1 MKNVTSSHVLPFR
14 ALIDACWKEKYT
26 SSRFVRDLIAGITVG
41 IIAIPLAMALAIGSG
56 VAPQYGLYTS
66 AVAGIVIALTGGSRF
81 SVSGPT
87 AAFVVILYP
96 VSQQFGLAGLLVAT
110 LMSGV
115 FLILFG
121 LARFGR
127 LIEYIPLSVTLG
139 FTSGIGITIGTM
151 QIKDFLGLQM
161 PHVPEH
167 YLQKVGALFMALPTA
182 NLGDAAIGI
191 VTLGTLI
198 VWPRLGI
205 RLPGHLPALLLG
217 CAVMAIVNMLGGH
230 VATIGSQFH
239 YVLADGSQG
248 SGIPQLLPQLVL
260 PWDMPGSS
268 FTLSWDSLRALLP
281 AAFSMA
287 MLGAIESLLCAV
299 VLDGMTGTK
308 HKANSELVGQG
319 LGNLVAPFFGGITA
333 TAAIARSAANVRAGA
348 TSPVSAVIHS
358 VLVILAL
365 LILAP
370 LLSWLPLS
378 AMAALLLMVAWNMSE
393 AHKVVNLLRRAPKDD
408 IIVMLICMSLTVL
421 FDMVIAISVGIV
433 LASLLFMR
441 RIAQM
446 TRLSPVN
453 VEVPDDVLVL
463 RVIGPL
469 FFAAAEG
476 LFSDLESRIAG
487 KRVVVLKW
495 DAVPVLDAGGLDA
508 FQRFVKRLPEG
519 CELRVSN
526 LEFQPLR
533 TMARAGVQPIPG
545 RLSFYPN
552 REAFH
557 QVRLLLHGS
566 TKLLLSFRVLAR
578 VRLEQCQPVFSQL
591 LRLLTGRIDIF
602 PLRLMQFR
610 HQRRPLHHAVKVVCP
625 GKGHL
630 FGSEILLPYA
640 ELRLSKRARDVIR
653 HLRRDAGLRLH
664 LRFNAVHLVQPGEK
678 LRLAR
683 RVLLKALHPAR
694 RQIHRPGVSSG
705 YMVLQQRVGLCN
717 QP

>member
-1 MKNVTSSHVLPFR
+1 MLSILIIHEINGLHLNEMKTVKKLTSFDALPFR
-14 ALIDACWKEKYT
+14 ALIDACWKEKY
-26 SSRFVRDLIAGITVG
+26 SLSRFTRDLIAGITVG

-151 QIKDFLGLQM
+151 QIKDFLGLHLTQ
-161 PHVPEH
+161 VPEH
-167 YLQKVGALFMALPTA
+167 YLQKVGALAGALPTL
-182 NLGDAAIGI
+182 NPGDAAIGV

-198 VWPRLGI
+198 FWPRLGI
-205 RLPGHLPALLLG
+205 RLPGHLPALLAG
-217 CAVMAIVNMLGGH
+217 CAVMVVVNLAGGH

-239 YVLADGSQG
+239 YVLADGTRG
-248 SGIPQLLPQLVL
+248 NGIPQLLPQLVL
-260 PWDMPGSS
+260 PWDMSGPD
-268 FTLSWDSLRALLP
+268 FTLSWASLRALLP

-299 VLDGMTGTK
+299 VLDGMTGTR
-308 HKANSELVGQG
+308 HKANGELIGQG

-348 TSPVSAVIHS
+348 TSPVSSVIHAL
-358 VLVILAL
+358 LVILAL

-393 AHKVVNLLRRAPKDD
+393 AHKVVNLLRTGPQDD
-408 IIVMLICMSLTVL
+408 IIVMLLCMSLTVL

-441 RIAQM
+441 RIARM
-446 TRLSPVN
+446 TRLATVN
-453 VEVPDDVLVL
+453 VEVPEDVLVL

-469 FFAAAEG
+469 FFAAADS
-476 LFSDLESRIAG
+476 LFTDLATRCVG
-487 KRVVVLKW
+487 KRIVVLKC

-508 FQRFVKRLPEG
+508 FKRFVGRLPEG

-533 TMARAGVQPIPG
+533 TMARAGIKPIEG
-545 RLSFYPN
+545 RLSFYPDKT
-552 REAFH
+552 AA
-557 QVRLLLHGS
+557 
-566 TKLLLSFRVLAR
+566 LAD
-578 VRLEQCQPVFSQL
+578 L
-591 LRLLTGRIDIF
+591 
-602 PLRLMQFR
+602 
-610 HQRRPLHHAVKVVCP
+610 
-625 GKGHL
+625 
-630 FGSEILLPYA
+630 
-640 ELRLSKRARDVIR
+640 
-653 HLRRDAGLRLH
+653 
-664 LRFNAVHLVQPGEK
+664 
-678 LRLAR
+678 
-683 RVLLKALHPAR
+683 
-694 RQIHRPGVSSG
+694 
-705 YMVLQQRVGLCN
+705 
-717 QP
+717 

>member
-1 MKNVTSSHVLPFR
+1 MKKLTSFDALPFR
-14 ALIDACWKEKYT
+14 ALIDACWKEKY
-26 SSRFVRDLIAGITVG
+26 SLSRFTRDLIAGITVG

-139 FTSGIGITIGTM
+139 FTSGIGITIATM
-151 QIKDFLGLQM
+151 QIKDFLGLHLTQ
-161 PHVPEH
+161 VPEH
-167 YLQKVGALFMALPTA
+167 YLQKVGALATALPTL
-182 NLGDAAIGI
+182 NPGDAAIGV

-198 VWPRLGI
+198 FWPRLGI
-205 RLPGHLPALLLG
+205 RLPGHLPALLAG
-217 CAVMAIVNMLGGH
+217 CAVMMVVNLVGGH

-239 YVLADGSQG
+239 YVLADGTQG
-248 SGIPQLLPQLVL
+248 NGIPQLLPQLVL
-260 PWDMPGSS
+260 PWDMPGSD
-268 FTLSWDSLRALLP
+268 FTLSWASLRALLP

-299 VLDGMTGTK
+299 VLDGMTGTR
-308 HKANSELVGQG
+308 HKANGELIGQG

-348 TSPVSAVIHS
+348 TSPVSSVIHAL
-358 VLVILAL
+358 LVILAL

-393 AHKVVNLLRRAPKDD
+393 AHKVVNLLRTGPQDD
-408 IIVMLICMSLTVL
+408 IIVMLLCMSLTVL

-441 RIAQM
+441 RIARM
-446 TRLSPVN
+446 TRLATVN
-453 VEVPDDVLVL
+453 VEVPEDVLVL

-469 FFAAAEG
+469 FFAAADS
-476 LFSDLESRIAG
+476 LFTDLATRCVG
-487 KRVVVLKW
+487 KRVVVLKC

-508 FQRFVKRLPEG
+508 FKRLVERLPEG

-533 TMARAGVQPIPG
+533 TMARAGIKPIEG
-545 RLSFYPN
+545 RLSFYPDKT
-552 REAFH
+552 AA
-557 QVRLLLHGS
+557 
-566 TKLLLSFRVLAR
+566 LAD
-578 VRLEQCQPVFSQL
+578 L
-591 LRLLTGRIDIF
+591 
-602 PLRLMQFR
+602 
-610 HQRRPLHHAVKVVCP
+610 
-625 GKGHL
+625 
-630 FGSEILLPYA
+630 
-640 ELRLSKRARDVIR
+640 
-653 HLRRDAGLRLH
+653 
-664 LRFNAVHLVQPGEK
+664 
-678 LRLAR
+678 
-683 RVLLKALHPAR
+683 
-694 RQIHRPGVSSG
+694 
-705 YMVLQQRVGLCN
+705 
-717 QP
+717 

>member
-1 MKNVTSSHVLPFR
+1 MNKLFSSHVMPFR

-26 SSRFVRDLIAGITVG
+26 ASRFTRDVIAGITVG

-110 LMSGV
+110 LMSGF

-121 LARFGR
+121 LARLGR
-127 LIEYIPLSVTLG
+127 LIEYIPVSVTLG

-151 QIKDFLGLQM
+151 QIKDFLGLQIA
-161 PHVPEH
+161 HVPEH
-167 YLQKVGALFMALPTA
+167 YLQKVGALLA
-182 NLGDAAIGI
+182 
-191 VTLGTLI
+191 
-198 VWPRLGI
+198 
-205 RLPGHLPALLLG
+205 G
-217 CAVMAIVNMLGGH
+217 CAVMGIVNLLGGN

-239 YVLADGSQG
+239 YVLADGTQG
-248 SGIPQLLPQLVL
+248 NGIPQLLPQLML
-260 PWDMPGSS
+260 PWSLPGSD

-308 HKANSELVGQG
+308 HKANSELIGQG
-319 LGNLVAPFFGGITA
+319 LGNMVAPFFGGITA

-348 TSPVSAVIHS
+348 TSPISAVIHAI
-358 VLVILAL
+358 LVILAL
-365 LILAP
+365 LVLAP

-393 AHKVVNLLRRAPKDD
+393 AHKVVDLLRHAPKDD
-408 IIVMLICMSLTVL
+408 IIVMLLCMSLTVL

-441 RIAQM
+441 RIARM
-446 TRLSPVN
+446 TRLAPVN
-453 VEVPDDVLVL
+453 VDVPEDVLVL

-476 LFSDLESRIAG
+476 LFTDLESRIKG
-487 KRVVVLKW
+487 KRIVVLKW

-519 CELRVSN
+519 CELRISN

-533 TMARAGVQPIPG
+533 TMARAGIKPIPG
-545 RLSFYPN
+545 RLTFFPN
-552 REAFH
+552 RTEA
-557 QVRLLLHGS
+557 LAD
-566 TKLLLSFRVLAR
+566 LLS
-578 VRLEQCQPVFSQL
+578 
-591 LRLLTGRIDIF
+591 
-602 PLRLMQFR
+602 
-610 HQRRPLHHAVKVVCP
+610 
-625 GKGHL
+625 
-630 FGSEILLPYA
+630 
-640 ELRLSKRARDVIR
+640 
-653 HLRRDAGLRLH
+653 
-664 LRFNAVHLVQPGEK
+664 
-678 LRLAR
+678 
-683 RVLLKALHPAR
+683 
-694 RQIHRPGVSSG
+694 
-705 YMVLQQRVGLCN
+705 
-717 QP
+717 

>member
-1 MKNVTSSHVLPFR
+1 MPFR

-26 SSRFVRDLIAGITVG
+26 AARFTRDLIAGITVG

-56 VAPQYGLYTS
+56 VAPQYGLYTA

-96 VSQQFGLAGLLVAT
+96 VSQLLVAT
-110 LMSGV
+110 LLSGI
-115 FLILFG
+115 FLILMG

-127 LIEYIPLSVTLG
+127 LIEYIPVSVTLG

-161 PHVPEH
+161 AHVPEH
-167 YLQKVGALFMALPTA
+167 YLQKVGALFMALPTI
-182 NLGDAAIGI
+182 NVGDAAIGI
-191 VTLGTLI
+191 VTLGIL
-198 VWPRLGI
+198 VFWPRLGI
-205 RLPGHLPALLLG
+205 RLPGHLPALLAG
-217 CAVMAIVNMLGGH
+217 CAVMGIVNLLGGH

-248 SGIPQLLPQLVL
+248 NGIPQLLPQLVL
-260 PWDMPGSS
+260 PWDLPNSE
-268 FTLSWDSLRALLP
+268 FTLTWDSIRTLLP

-319 LGNLVAPFFGGITA
+319 LGNIIAPFFGGITA

-348 TSPVSAVIHS
+348 TSPISAVIHS
-358 VLVILAL
+358 ILVILAL
-365 LILAP
+365 LVLAP

-393 AHKVVNLLRRAPKDD
+393 AHKVVDLLRHAPKDD
-408 IIVMLICMSLTVL
+408 IIVMLLCMSLTVL

-441 RIAQM
+441 RIARM
-446 TRLSPVN
+446 TRLAPV
-453 VEVPDDVLVL
+453 VVDVPDDVLVL

-476 LFSDLESRIAG
+476 LFTDLESRLEG
-487 KRVVVLKW
+487 KRIVILKW

-519 CELRVSN
+519 CELRVCN
-526 LEFQPLR
+526 VEFQPLR
-533 TMARAGVQPIPG
+533 TMARAGIQPIPG
-545 RLSFYPN
+545 RLAFFPN
-552 REAFH
+552 R
-557 QVRLLLHGS
+557 
-566 TKLLLSFRVLAR
+566 
-578 VRLEQCQPVFSQL
+578 
-591 LRLLTGRIDIF
+591 
-602 PLRLMQFR
+602 
-610 HQRRPLHHAVKVVCP
+610 
-625 GKGHL
+625 
-630 FGSEILLPYA
+630 
-640 ELRLSKRARDVIR
+640 RAAMAD
-653 HLRRDAGLRLH
+653 L
-664 LRFNAVHLVQPGEK
+664 
-678 LRLAR
+678 
-683 RVLLKALHPAR
+683 
-694 RQIHRPGVSSG
+694 
-705 YMVLQQRVGLCN
+705 
-717 QP
+717 

>member
-1 MKNVTSSHVLPFR
+1 MKKLTSFDALPFR
-14 ALIDACWKEKYT
+14 ALIDACWKEKY
-26 SSRFVRDLIAGITVG
+26 SLSRFTRDLIAGITVG

-151 QIKDFLGLQM
+151 QIKDFLGLHLTQ
-161 PHVPEH
+161 VPEH
-167 YLQKVGALFMALPTA
+167 YLQKVGALATALPTL
-182 NLGDAAIGI
+182 NPGDAAIGV
-191 VTLGTLI
+191 VTLGVLI
-198 VWPRLGI
+198 FWPRLGI
-205 RLPGHLPALLLG
+205 RLPGHLPALLAG
-217 CAVMAIVNMLGGH
+217 CAVMMVVNLVGGH

-239 YVLADGSQG
+239 YVLADGTQG
-248 SGIPQLLPQLVL
+248 NGIPQLLPQLVL
-260 PWDMPGSS
+260 PWNMPGSD
-268 FTLSWDSLRALLP
+268 FTLSWASLQALLP

-299 VLDGMTGTK
+299 VLDGMTGTR
-308 HKANSELVGQG
+308 HKANGELIGQG

-348 TSPVSAVIHS
+348 TSPVSSVIHAL
-358 VLVILAL
+358 LVILAL

-393 AHKVVNLLRRAPKDD
+393 AHKVVNLLRTGPKDD
-408 IIVMLICMSLTVL
+408 IIVLLICMSLTVL

-441 RIAQM
+441 RIARM
-446 TRLSPVN
+446 TRLAQVN
-453 VEVPDDVLVL
+453 VEVPEDVLVL

-469 FFAAAEG
+469 FFAAADS
-476 LFSDLESRIAG
+476 LFTDLATRCAG
-487 KRVVVLKW
+487 KRIVVLKC

-508 FQRFVKRLPEG
+508 FKRFVERLPEG

-533 TMARAGVQPIPG
+533 TMARAGIKPIEG
-545 RLSFYPN
+545 RLSFYPDKN
-552 REAFH
+552 AA
-557 QVRLLLHGS
+557 
-566 TKLLLSFRVLAR
+566 LA
-578 VRLEQCQPVFSQL
+578 
-591 LRLLTGRIDIF
+591 
-602 PLRLMQFR
+602 
-610 HQRRPLHHAVKVVCP
+610 
-625 GKGHL
+625 
-630 FGSEILLPYA
+630 
-640 ELRLSKRARDVIR
+640 DV
-653 HLRRDAGLRLH
+653 
-664 LRFNAVHLVQPGEK
+664 
-678 LRLAR
+678 
-683 RVLLKALHPAR
+683 
-694 RQIHRPGVSSG
+694 
-705 YMVLQQRVGLCN
+705 
-717 QP
+717 